1 MYGQSEHTLMRRQA
15 IYKIIIDIDGH
26 TYSSRFTGLMKMG
39 VAVMKI
45 SVFEDIGSIA
55 AKPWEHY
62 IPVDISLK
70 DLE

>member
-1 MYGQSEHTLMRRQA
+1 MRRQA

-26 TYSSRFTGLMKMG
+26 TYSSRFTNLLRMG

-45 SVFEDIGSIA
+45 ASFDDIGSIA
-55 AKPWEHY
+55 ATPWKHY

-70 DLE
+70 DF